1 MKLTAYILGTIS
13 TMLFVIGALFKI
25 QHWCGAG
32 VLLTIGMCLFAIFIP
47 FFAIYKYKKE
57 D

>member
-13 TMLFVIGALFKI
+13 TMLFVIGVLFKI